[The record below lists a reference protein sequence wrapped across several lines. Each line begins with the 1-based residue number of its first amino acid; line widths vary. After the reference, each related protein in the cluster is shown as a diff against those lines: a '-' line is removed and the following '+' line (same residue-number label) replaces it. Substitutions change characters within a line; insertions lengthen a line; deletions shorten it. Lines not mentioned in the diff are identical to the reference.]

1 MFPCSNPANPHMRKE
16 AARLQTFRARSH
28 RRPAHRIAATPGQMS
43 QAGLYYRRFLR
54 KVCPILLYINK
65 IYH

>member
-1 MFPCSNPANPHMRKE
+1 MRKE